1 MKKNKV
7 MPRRILLSFA
17 PVSSNKN
24 IDFLKWLGVEIPL
37 QTEKRLSN
45 QKLRMTDESLKI
57 ATEILIDILQN
68 NEKEEIRV
76 PVGLN
81 VEHIMSYNFQYSI
94 NMLQELSK
102 IYREFCIKTSLY
114 D

>member
-1 MKKNKV
+1 M
-7 MPRRILLSFA
+7 
-17 PVSSNKN
+17 
-24 IDFLKWLGVEIPL
+24 KWLGVEIPL
-37 QTEKRLSN
+37 QTEKRLSSQN
-45 QKLRMTDESLKI
+45 LKMTDESLKI
-57 ATEILIDILQN
+57 ATEILTDILQH
-68 NEKEEIRV
+68 NEKERIRV

>member
-1 MKKNKV
+1 

-37 QTEKRLSN
+37 QTENRLSN
-45 QKLRMTDESLKI
+45 QELEMTNESLNI
-57 ATEILIDILQN
+57 ATEILGDILQH
-68 NEKEEIRV
+68 NEKEQIRV
-76 PVGLN
+76 PIGLN